1 MERSFIMV
9 TAVASAL
16 MFAGVWKATAPAP
29 VVAGPVADTYV
40 VTVSPAAARPPTVR
54 RGLLAS
60 SPPASGAEPY
70 NVVRTAYGSS
80 QPARRSGNARA
91 ASSAFYGG
99 CREARAAGVTPLHRG
114 DPGYR
119 IEMDGDGDG
128 IACEDYRR

>member
-40 VTVSPAAARPPTVR
+40 ATASPAPARPPTVR
-54 RGLLAS
+54 RGVLAS

-70 NVVRTAYGSS
+70 NVVRPTYGN
-80 QPARRSGNARA
+80 PAPVSRSGNARS
-91 ASSAFYGG
+91 ASSVFYSG
-99 CREARAAGVTPLHRG
+99 CREVRAAGAAPLHRG
-114 DPGYR
+114 QPGYR
-119 IEMDGDGDG
+119 AGLDGDGDG
-128 IACEDYRR
+128 IACENYR